1 MDPTTYVAP
10 NGATQLVASP
20 QVAERMR
27 AAGWRPYEEL
37 AALADNDDP
46 TAREHL
52 KRAEIYA
59 EQRRVEQEAREA
71 RFAPARPAAA
81 AEAEPAKPAA
91 ATRRRARD

>member
-10 NGATQLVASP
+10 GGATQLVASP
-20 QVAERMR
+20 QVAERLR
-27 AAGWRPYEEL
+27 AAGWRPYDEL
-37 AALADNDDP
+37 AALAETDD

-59 EQRRVEQEAREA
+59 EQRRVEQEGREA

-81 AEAEPAKPAA
+81 AEAQEAKPTA